1 MVQIVLEAMPFFL
14 VTYTTLVEADNE
26 VAAARDAVDA
36 VRSGSEIRVTVKS
49 DEETTRVVAVSAMQS
64 AAAPSSP
71 PEDTT
76 TDVASPAVSA
86 RAYPPVGEP
95 VPGMPACKTGYSLTA
110 QHFVVLCI
118 TAAAAI
124 WFLI

>member
-1 MVQIVLEAMPFFL
+1 M
-14 VTYTTLVEADNE
+14 TTMSLS
-26 VAAARDAVDA
+26 AARDAVEA

-64 AAAPSSP
+64 AASPKLSSRRNQTSSRVP
-71 PEDTT
+71 GGTRRRIS
-76 TDVASPAVSA
+76 ASWGGCPWSA
-86 RAYPPVGEP
+86 RVQDGI
-95 VPGMPACKTGYSLTA
+95 KA